1 MFVYQRNECRKEGQN
16 RYTGT
21 DDQANQLD
29 IGIHRQLDANKMKI
43 LCIKEIMMNMIQHS
57 E

>member
-1 MFVYQRNECRKEGQN
+1 M
-16 RYTGT
+16 GT

-29 IGIHRQLDANKMKI
+29 IGIHRQLYVNKMKS
-43 LCIKEIMMNMIQHS
+43 LCIKEIIMNMIQQS